1 MMSDPYAVG
10 SFNPL
15 KEHTMSKTTHKTP
28 MTQQQLDHHSNQRN
42 PNYGTTGTNPAN
54 AKVNGNR
61 GEQLNPN
68 RK

>member
-1 MMSDPYAVG
+1 
-10 SFNPL
+10 
-15 KEHTMSKTTHKTP
+15 MSKTTHKTP